1 MDEFKKKIIR
11 DHGFGILLEYDGCYA
26 PKAFAQWL
34 ANQADLNCGD
44 IVIGGK
50 IIPFSAQS
58 VHLFLGIPIG
68 GEDINQHYDDSAKSR
83 FLKEIKETSLPVTKT
98 FGDKLLHRNLSD
110 DDVFR
115 YFIVVALSSFICPNS
130 STLPS
135 PKYLGA
141 LIDVKSV
148 KDWDRSKFV
157 FEWLWSSISTY
168 RKKKRQ
174 TIGGCRYFFAVSLVP
189 FLFSFLL
196 IPLSCTCILFTD
208 IFITCL

>member
-1 MDEFKKKIIR
+1 MGLGSCLNMMVLCTESIYVMACQSSWFKLWWYSYWKEN
-11 DHGFGILLEYDGCYA
+11 H
-26 PKAFAQWL
+26 
-34 ANQADLNCGD
+34 
-44 IVIGGK
+44 
-50 IIPFSAQS
+50 PFSAQS
-58 VHLFLGIPIG
+58 VHLFLGILIG
-68 GEDINQHYDDSAKSR
+68 GEGINQHYDDSTKSR
-83 FLKEIKETSLPVTKT
+83 FLKEIKETSLPVMKT
-98 FGDKLLHRNLSD
+98 FGDKLLHGNLSH

-115 YFIVVALSSFICPNS
+115 YFMVVALSSFLCPNS
-130 STLPS
+130 STLLS

-148 KDWDRSKFV
+148 NDWDWSKFV

-208 IFITCL
+208 VFCNLFVGLLSRFC